1 MIGLDSNVVVR
12 YLAQDD
18 ARQAAVAT
26 RLIERDLTEREPGF
40 LSLPALAEV
49 VWVMVRCYDAD
60 RATVAHVV
68 ERLLTVPQL
77 RLQCAEQVWAALRA
91 YVVGRMDFS
100 DALIGALAA
109 HAGCSRT
116 VTFDLA
122 ASRAPGFAALK

>member
-26 RLIERDLTEREPGF
+26 RLIERDLTGREPGF

-60 RATVAHVV
+60 RATVARVV
-68 ERLLTVPQL
+68 ERLL
-77 RLQCAEQVWAALRA
+77 
-91 YVVGRMDFS
+91 VVT
-100 DALIGALAA
+100 A
-109 HAGCSRT
+109 
-116 VTFDLA
+116 
-122 ASRAPGFAALK
+122 KW